1 MSDNRLKRMAMALKV
16 LNPED
21 DFEEILTNLGL
32 STQDFL
38 GFLES
43 LSLDFQISIL
53 TLEEVDKTK
62 TRVFSRWEQAFL
74 TKEAR
79 DFLLSALDT
88 KAIVP
93 SEMEQALAILFA
105 TSPEFADVEEVCGVL
120 ENIVEDPGRVAVL
133 GSFNE
138 KYIH

>member
-1 MSDNRLKRMAMALKV
+1 MAMALKV

-88 KAIVP
+88 KAIAP